1 MSGQSRNL
9 LIVMTGAAIGGIA
22 GYLFLTEDGR
32 RLRSRLEPAVHDLV
46 REIRQLGTTVGSA
59 GRLVRD
65 GLETL
70 NRTAGEAKR
79 SVAWSAPVTQQDP
92 F

>member
-9 LIVMTGAAIGGIA
+9 MIVITGAAIGGVA

-32 RLRSRLEPAVHDLV
+32 RLRSRLEPSIADLV
-46 REIRQLGTTVGSA
+46 REIRQLGTTVSSA
-59 GRLVRD
+59 GLLVRE
-65 GLETL
+65 GLQVL
-70 NRTAGEAKR
+70 NQMAGEAER
-79 SVAWSAPVTQQDP
+79 SSAWSSPVHQQDP